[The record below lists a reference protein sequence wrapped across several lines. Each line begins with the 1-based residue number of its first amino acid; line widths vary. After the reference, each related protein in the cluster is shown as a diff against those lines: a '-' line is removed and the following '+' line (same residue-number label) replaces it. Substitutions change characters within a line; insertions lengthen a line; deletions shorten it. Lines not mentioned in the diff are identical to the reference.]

1 MKSNPMIEIKTSRK
15 LHSSGYRMMEVSF
28 NDEILSSSSDVLH
41 IGFKDW
47 LDGLHLDI
55 DKKGV
60 IRIWSWNY
68 NLVPNKNFRCSD
80 TVVMIGEKINDK

>member
-1 MKSNPMIEIKTSRK
+1 MKPSPMIEIKTSRK

-68 NLVPNKNFRCSD
+68 NLVPNKNFQCSD
-80 TVVMIGEKINDK
+80 TVVMIGEKINDR

>member
-1 MKSNPMIEIKTSRK
+1 MKTSQIIEIKTSRK

-47 LDGLHLDI
+47 FDGLHLDI

-68 NLVPNKNFRCSD
+68 KLVPVKSFRHSD
-80 TVVMIGEKINDK
+80 TVVMIGEKQ

>member
-1 MKSNPMIEIKTSRK
+1 MKTSPMIEIKTSRK
-15 LHSSGYRMMEVSF
+15 LHPSGYRMMEVSF

-47 LDGLHLDI
+47 FDGLHLDI

-68 NLVPNKNFRCSD
+68 NLVPNKNFRYSD
-80 TVVMIGEKINDK
+80 TVVMIGEKLNK